1 MTKSIHV
8 VIVGNEYV
16 KLGVKYTKYF
26 NILRLWYEYEL
37 GKQGNDKCDKTEFPS
52 PRTLLSG
59 VPNNVLCMHVI
70 EGWEWFNL
78 LSCLIISV
86 IDLEYSSGG
95 IRESIDLR
103 KIGSVT
109 TLIVLTCLDYCLI
122 LYTYK
127 K

>member
-59 VPNNVLCMHVI
+59 VPNNVLCMHLI
-70 EGWEWFNL
+70 ESWEWFNL